1 MSEQLSSNSQI
12 SHYRIVSKIGS
23 GGMGEVYLAEDIE
36 LDREVALKVLLPEVA
51 DNEDRVRRFTQ
62 EAKAASALNH
72 PNILTVYEI
81 GNFENAR
88 FIATELV
95 KGHTLHNR
103 LRGGPL
109 ALRETLDVAM
119 QVAAALSAA
128 HGAGIV
134 HRDIKPDNIMLRDD
148 GLVKVLDF
156 GLAKLVAQRGD
167 GVTRRHGDEGE
178 TLIPASPRSP
188 VPASPITNPGTI
200 MGTVLYMSPEQTRG
214 KDLDARSDIWSLG
227 VVLYEMLTGQTPFA
241 AETMNDSVVAIL
253 TREPAPLDGDPPAE
267 LQRIVRK
274 SLQKNTDERYQTVKD
289 LQLDLKNLK
298 RELEFSQELE
308 RSQIPQSVGSSNVGR
323 TASTTKAT
331 DVQSASVLTRD
342 SVPQRSSAEY
352 LVGEIK
358 SHRTAAVTVLALIVA
373 ALIGGYWL
381 WRTSTSV
388 SQINS
393 IAVLPFVNVGGNP
406 DSEYLS
412 DGLAESLIYRLSQL
426 PNLKVS
432 PTSSVLRYKGK
443 EVDVQKIATD
453 LGVGAVM
460 SGRLVERGDNFTI
473 SVELIDA
480 RKNQVLWG
488 EQFER
493 KTSELLATQREI
505 ATAIS
510 QKLQLKLSGDES
522 KGLTK
527 RYTNDNEAY
536 QLYLKGRFYWNKRT
550 GENVG
555 KAIEQ
560 FQAAADKDPGFA
572 LAYAGLAD
580 CYAISSTYTRKRS
593 SETLPL
599 ARANALRSIE
609 LDSSLAEPHA
619 SLGMVNHFEWKMSEA
634 EAEFKRAIELNPN
647 YATAHH
653 WYSRFLRGQGRID
666 EAWKEI
672 TRASELDPLSMVM
685 ATNIAEQYIERG
697 DLKAAADECQKMFDL
712 DPNYWA
718 AHQTLAIVLVKQGR
732 FEESLV
738 EAKKSIELSK
748 RSNASL
754 AFLGH
759 VYGRMGKRAEAEAV
773 IKELRERFDKR
784 EADGRDLAVVY
795 AGLDD
800 KDQAFAWLEKA
811 YADRSNFLAV
821 LRLEPMLDSLKSDP
835 RWNDLLKRMGLG

>member
-1 MSEQLSSNSQI
+1 
-12 SHYRIVSKIGS
+12 
-23 GGMGEVYLAEDIE
+23 
-36 LDREVALKVLLPEVA
+36 
-51 DNEDRVRRFTQ
+51 
-62 EAKAASALNH
+62 
-72 PNILTVYEI
+72 
-81 GNFENAR
+81 
-88 FIATELV
+88 
-95 KGHTLHNR
+95 
-103 LRGGPL
+103 
-109 ALRETLDVAM
+109 
-119 QVAAALSAA
+119 
-128 HGAGIV
+128 
-134 HRDIKPDNIMLRDD
+134 
-148 GLVKVLDF
+148 
-156 GLAKLVAQRGD
+156 
-167 GVTRRHGDEGE
+167 
-178 TLIPASPRSP
+178 
-188 VPASPITNPGTI
+188 
-200 MGTVLYMSPEQTRG
+200 
-214 KDLDARSDIWSLG
+214 
-227 VVLYEMLTGQTPFA
+227 
-241 AETMNDSVVAIL
+241 
-253 TREPAPLDGDPPAE
+253 
-267 LQRIVRK
+267 
-274 SLQKNTDERYQTVKD
+274 
-289 LQLDLKNLK
+289 
-298 RELEFSQELE
+298 
-308 RSQIPQSVGSSNVGR
+308 
-323 TASTTKAT
+323 
-331 DVQSASVLTRD
+331 
-342 SVPQRSSAEY
+342 
-352 LVGEIK
+352 
-358 SHRTAAVTVLALIVA
+358 
-373 ALIGGYWL
+373 
-381 WRTSTSV
+381 
-388 SQINS
+388 
-393 IAVLPFVNVGGNP
+393 
-406 DSEYLS
+406 
-412 DGLAESLIYRLSQL
+412 
-426 PNLKVS
+426 LKVS

-443 EVDVQKIATD
+443 EVDVQKIAAD
-453 LGVGAVM
+453 LGVSAVM
-460 SGRLVERGDNFTI
+460 SGRLVERGDNLTI

-505 ATAIS
+505 ASAIS

-550 GENVG
+550 GENVS

-609 LDSSLAEPHA
+609 LDNSLAEPHA

-672 TRASELDPLSMVM
+672 TRASELDPLSLVIV
-685 ATNIAEQYIERG
+685 TNIAEQYTERG
-697 DLKAAADECQKMFDL
+697 DLKAAADECKKLFDL

-718 AHQTLAIVLVKQGR
+718 GHQTLAIVLVKQGR
-732 FEESLV
+732 YEEALA
-738 EAKKSIELSK
+738 EAQKSIELSK

-773 IKELRERFDKR
+773 IKELQERFDKR

-821 LRLEPMLDSLKSDP
+821 LRLEPMLDLLKSDP
-835 RWNDLLKRMGLG
+835 RWNDLLKRVGLG